1 MGWSRARDMVNLPNT
16 ITVFRILCVPVFVN
30 LLIYDQFGYALVV
43 FFSAVVSD
51 GLDGLIARVFN
62 QRSRLGMYLDPLAD
76 KLLLISAFITLSIL
90 RLVPIWLTTIVV
102 SRDLLLAVGTLLLH
116 LLSLHVDIQPSWL
129 GKVTT
134 VLQFGYVVV
143 MLAAEPL
150 ALDKSVIAPTVFVVA
165 AATIGSGLHYL
176 WRGARMIR
184 AEPVL
189 R

>member
-1 MGWSRARDMVNLPNT
+1 L
-16 ITVFRILCVPVFVN
+16 
-30 LLIYDQFGYALVV
+30 
-43 FFSAVVSD
+43 
-51 GLDGLIARVFN
+51 
-62 QRSRLGMYLDPLAD
+62 
-76 KLLLISAFITLSIL
+76 
-90 RLVPIWLTTIVV
+90 
-102 SRDLLLAVGTLLLH
+102 GTLLLH

-134 VLQFGYVVV
+134 VLQFGYIVV

-150 ALDKSVIAPTVFVVA
+150 ALDKSVIAPAVLVVA